1 MNERA
6 PAFDD
11 LVGEAL
17 TLIPAY
23 APAWTNHNASDPG
36 ITLIELLAY
45 YSEALAYRA
54 DRISPDAKL
63 NFLRLLHGEAWS
75 DWQAL
80 VGRPVSHI
88 DAEIDR
94 QVASLA
100 HACPAVTS
108 ADFERRAV
116 EVASEWLG
124 EGNTV
129 QARSVPSAELLA
141 ALGREVGGSIS
152 LGDITVILAPER
164 ALAVDH
170 LNTLRMHVQQQLEP
184 LCLLT
189 SRVHVMEPVYLN
201 ITVGAHLGM
210 NRGVRP
216 EEAIDAAN
224 EALRRRFGPALP
236 SDPPNPQNRF
246 GRPVH
251 LSEIVEVVDGADG
264 VDYAE
269 HLHVRSIDPGD
280 HALQYTRVGVR
291 IGVASRIGD
300 DTNPG
305 GDVSRAF
312 NRFSRDAAGEATTVE
327 LRPWELAR
335 VRLDPEGITLTGG
348 RAEHGH

>member
-1 MNERA
+1 MNEHA
-6 PAFDD
+6 PSFDD
-11 LVGEAL
+11 LVAEAL

-63 NFLRLLHGEAWS
+63 NFLRLLHGEAWP
-75 DWQAL
+75 DWQGL
-80 VGRPVSHI
+80 IGRPVSQI
-88 DAEIDR
+88 DAEIER

-100 HACPAVTS
+100 HACPAVTN
-108 ADFERRAV
+108 ADFELRAV
-116 EVASEWLG
+116 EAAAEWLG
-124 EGNTV
+124 GGNTV

-141 ALGREVGGSIS
+141 ALGREVGGSVS

-170 LNTLRMHVQQQLEP
+170 MNTLRMHVQQQLEP

-201 ITVGAHLGM
+201 ITVGAQLGL

-216 EEAIDAAN
+216 EEAIDTAN
-224 EALRRRFGPALP
+224 KALRRRFGPALL
-236 SDPPNPQNRF
+236 

-251 LSEIVEVVDGADG
+251 LSEIAEVIDDADG
-264 VDYAE
+264 IDYVE
-269 HLHVRSIDPGD
+269 HLYVRSIDPGD
-280 HALQYTRVGVR
+280 HALRYTRVGVR
-291 IGVASRIGD
+291 IGLASRIGE

-305 GDVSRAF
+305 GDASRAF

-335 VRLDPEGITLTGG
+335 VRLDTEGISLTGG